1 MTERTLQGA
10 LEAAIAA
17 EDAGAKIDWKAMCVE
32 TYNVAMA
39 EIKRLTPEQPSL
51 MDRAMEMM
59 EGQDLP
65 MG

>member
-10 LEAAIAA
+10 LEAAITAQ
-17 EDAGAKIDWKAMCVE
+17 EAGAKIDWQAMCVE
-32 TYNVAMA
+32 VYNVAMA
-39 EIKRLTPEQPSL
+39 EIKRLQPPEPTL
-51 MDRAMEMM
+51 MDQAMEMM